1 WLCSSGTCFDKRS
14 PIFEDISYR
23 VKLPGFFVSNAVLPP
38 IGSKMVVHNGYP
50 HVLVPKVAII
60 MAEKHNLVLVS
71 EPIVGDGDM
80 GRSASNIEKTVLALV
95 ECIVV
100 YPNL

>member
-1 WLCSSGTCFDKRS
+1 
-14 PIFEDISYR
+14 
-23 VKLPGFFVSNAVLPP
+23 
-38 IGSKMVVHNGYP
+38 MVVHNGHP

-60 MAEKHNLVLVS
+60 LAKKHNLVLVS

-95 ECIVV
+95 KCIVV
-100 YPNL
+100 YPNLMLLPTLLHLHQPALLVLSFLLDP